1 MKKII
6 TFTLA
11 LLLLVMLPMSLSSC
25 AAPALEDIY
34 DRVVELVEGSYE
46 VNSVFYGVGLPVLRA
61 DSEYAEL
68 NRVYYDFAQS
78 ESYEYVSP
86 YAKFLSEDEI
96 MAAARRVYGESMLQ
110 NVLSVSAFTGYAI
123 EDGIGGS
130 MVSRARYIIQ
140 NNRFCQS
147 TKESDV
153 RYTAI
158 RIYDYSTMQVHS
170 LGRSDACSVTM
181 DSYLE
186 SDPSAID
193 NIELY
198 LILQNGEWYLDSF
211 TGA

>member
-1 MKKII
+1 MKKSI
-6 TFTLA
+6 T
-11 LLLLVMLPMSLSSC
+11 LLLSLCMLLSLPLSLSSC
-25 AAPALEDIY
+25 ASPALEDIY

-46 VNSVFYGVGLPVLRA
+46 INSVFYGVGLPVWRA
-61 DSEYAEL
+61 DSEYAEI
-68 NRVYYDFAQS
+68 NHVYYDFAQY

-86 YAKFLSEDEI
+86 YSKFITEEEI
-96 MAAARRVYGESMLQ
+96 MNAARRVYGRNMVD

-123 EDGIGGS
+123 EDSIGGS
-130 MVSRARYIIQ
+130 VVSRARYILQ
-140 NNRFCQS
+140 NNHFCKS

-153 RYTAI
+153 RYTEI

-186 SDPSAID
+186 SDPSNID

-198 LILQNGEWYLDSF
+198 LILQDGEWYLDSF